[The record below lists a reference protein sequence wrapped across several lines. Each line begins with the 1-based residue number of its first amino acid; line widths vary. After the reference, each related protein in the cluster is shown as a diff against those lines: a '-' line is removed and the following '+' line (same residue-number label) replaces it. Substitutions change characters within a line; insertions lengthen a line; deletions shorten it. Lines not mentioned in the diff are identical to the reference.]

1 VPDTPHLFALP
12 EPGDAPAADPGPATL
27 PAAITVIG
35 VADDRLELLAPE
47 ALDALAAADLV
58 VGGRRHL
65 ALWQSWRH
73 SPAGRHGMGP
83 VGGRPVAE
91 HAARG
96 GAPELPAVDSIEVG
110 GDIDHLVGLVRQRAV
125 ERRERVCV
133 LASGDPGFF
142 GIVRSLLR
150 TIDRRSLR
158 VLPAPSSV
166 SLAFSRL
173 GLPWDDAVVVSS
185 HGRPLAEAVSIVR
198 TVPKAAVLT
207 SPESP
212 PEAVAR
218 ALLDAGVA
226 MDLVAVCSRLGA
238 PDEEI
243 AELTLEELAA
253 GRYDPLSVVVLV
265 GPGGLPLVGWQSS
278 GLPDAGTVAGGA
290 GRAGLPAS
298 PGRRPLAWGLP
309 DGTYVQR
316 GDLATKGDVRSL
328 VLGKLALPHIGV
340 LWVVG
345 DGADDGSIA
354 VECAQL
360 QPGLTVLAL
369 EASTEAAARISAAAE
384 ATGAGVHVVCGQAP
398 EALGGLPAPDRVFVG
413 SGDLV
418 ALEAA
423 LTRLRPGGRLVGTFD
438 VVDAATA
445 AADLLGNLVQVGLGH
460 GERVAGGGWRLA
472 AANPVFVAWGPA
484 DEALDGPAAPL
495 GQADGGRPDDRIGQE
510 R

>member
-1 VPDTPHLFALP
+1 MPDTPHLFALP
-12 EPGDAPAADPGPATL
+12 EPGDAPAADPVPAAVPAT
-27 PAAITVIG
+27 ITVIG

-65 ALWQSWRH
+65 ALWESWRH
-73 SPAGRHGMGP
+73 SPADRHGMGP
-83 VGGRPVAE
+83 VGGRHVAE
-91 HAARG
+91 HVAAG
-96 GAPELPAVDSIEVG
+96 GAAELPAVDSIEVG

-150 TIDRRSLR
+150 TIDRRSLQ

-185 HGRPLAEAVSIVR
+185 HGHPLAEAVSIVR

-278 GLPDAGTVAGGA
+278 GLPDAGTVTADP
-290 GRAGLPAS
+290 GRSGPPAP

-316 GDLATKGDVRSL
+316 GDLATKGEVASVL
-328 VLGKLALPHIGV
+328 LGKLALPHTGV

-345 DGADDGSIA
+345 DDGGNVA

-369 EASTEAAARISAAAE
+369 EASTEAAARVSAAAE

-398 EALGGLPAPDRVFVG
+398 GAMGGLPAPDRVFVG
-413 SGDLV
+413 SGDLA
-418 ALEAA
+418 ALQAA

-438 VVDAATA
+438 ALDRAAV
-445 AADLLGNLVQVGLGH
+445 AADLLGNLLQVGLGH
-460 GERVAGGGWRLA
+460 GDRAPGGGWRLA
-472 AANPVFVAWGPA
+472 ATDPVFVTWGPV
-484 DEALDGPAAPL
+484 DEALDGPSPDAP
-495 GQADGGRPDDRIGQE
+495 GAGGLATSPVPGIPTN
-510 R
+510 

>member
-1 VPDTPHLFALP
+1 MPDNPHLFALP
-12 EPGDAPAADPGPATL
+12 DPGDAPAADPGPAAV
-27 PAAITVIG
+27 PATITVIG

-47 ALDALAAADLV
+47 ALDALTAADLV

-65 ALWQSWRH
+65 ALWQSWRR
-73 SPAGRHGMGP
+73 SPVGRHGLGP
-83 VGGRPVAE
+83 VGGRHVAE
-91 HAARG
+91 HAA
-96 GAPELPAVDSIEVG
+96 GAGAAGLPAVDSIEVG
-110 GDIDHLVGLVRQRAV
+110 GDIDHLVGLVRQRAI
-125 ERRERVCV
+125 ERGERVCV

-158 VLPAPSSV
+158 VLPAPSSI

-185 HGRPLAEAVSIVR
+185 HGRLLAEAVSLVR

-218 ALLDAGVA
+218 ALLDAGVT

-238 PDEEI
+238 PDEEV

-278 GLPDAGTVAGGA
+278 GLPEAGTVTPGP
-290 GRAGLPAS
+290 GRTGLPAS
-298 PGRRPLAWGLP
+298 PGRRLLAWGLP
-309 DGTYVQR
+309 DGAYVQR
-316 GDLATKGDVRSL
+316 GGLATKGEVRSV
-328 VLGKLALPHIGV
+328 VLGKLALPSSGV

-345 DGADDGSIA
+345 DGSGDGSVA
-354 VECAQL
+354 VECALL

-384 ATGAGVHVVCGQAP
+384 ATGAGVHVVGGEGP
-398 EALGGLPAPDRVFVG
+398 GGLGGLPAPDRAFVA
-413 SGDLV
+413 SGDLAV
-418 ALEAA
+418 L
-423 LTRLRPGGRLVGTFD
+423 
-438 VVDAATA
+438 
-445 AADLLGNLVQVGLGH
+445 
-460 GERVAGGGWRLA
+460 
-472 AANPVFVAWGPA
+472 
-484 DEALDGPAAPL
+484 
-495 GQADGGRPDDRIGQE
+495 
-510 R
+510 